1 MLRFVTRN
9 LQYSWVCYISI
20 LQLMTIRLSFNQ
32 LSEGVE
38 GKYAWQHL
46 VICSSGLASLSP
58 FVISNF
64 MSTISAKTNV
74 QDWLLYFKYITDY
87 AVSKI
92 KKSKLHGN
100 LAFDRLTSLELPC
113 RVLCRNVYMLANKS
127 CERIYIHV
135 TSLLNFRELYTAHR
149 RYSLPTLDSL
159 KKRFM

>member
-1 MLRFVTRN
+1 LTASKIPKTIIESMLRSVTRN

-74 QDWLLYFKYITDY
+74 QNW
-87 AVSKI
+87 
-92 KKSKLHGN
+92 
-100 LAFDRLTSLELPC
+100 
-113 RVLCRNVYMLANKS
+113 
-127 CERIYIHV
+127 
-135 TSLLNFRELYTAHR
+135 
-149 RYSLPTLDSL
+149 
-159 KKRFM
+159 